1 MSCDGTYCIKEAS
14 KILMKD
20 AVNTLS
26 SSASKKD
33 LSPRPR
39 DGTSLTIA
47 DIESKIDGAAERRE
61 TFLATK
67 SSSSKRVH
75 SPRPGPSASLT
86 VEIIEEK
93 LNSAAER
100 REIYLKNKVS
110 RTSSKSS
117 PDHISKTLSFSS
129 VSPPSSSPRIK
140 AARLDTKSKQKD
152 IDPLPSY
159 SPWLLSSFAVALLS
173 MMAFARFTNTK

>member
-1 MSCDGTYCIKEAS
+1 MHIYIGMSCDGTYCIKEAS

-20 AVNTLS
+20 AVNKLS

-47 DIESKIDGAAERRE
+47 DIESKINGAAERRE
-61 TFLATK
+61 TFLAAR

-86 VEIIEEK
+86 VDIIEEK

-100 REIYLKNKVS
+100 HECPGEIYLKNKVS

-117 PDHISKTLSFSS
+117 PDLISKHFLSCCLEPLMAMKKTVLYVPSWS
-129 VSPPSSSPRIK
+129 VLYICRYVI
-140 AARLDTKSKQKD
+140 
-152 IDPLPSY
+152 
-159 SPWLLSSFAVALLS
+159 
-173 MMAFARFTNTK
+173 